1 VLVHIEDGRV
11 IKILPDREED
21 ETRRLCVKANTSIG
35 LHDHPNRL
43 NYPLKRVGKRG
54 SDEWQQIGWDQAMDE
69 IARRL
74 DNIRNEYGPES
85 VVALGGTIHTHGDA
99 MAWRWCNLFGTP
111 NMIWLGKNCGEAQVL
126 SDMAVIGYPSMG
138 VMVPGIT
145 QCAIFWGVNPAE
157 STPVYNPMDVSWP
170 WLKQAKEMGT
180 KIIVVDPRRTKT
192 AEIADLWLQIRPG
205 TDGALGLGMLNVI
218 INEDLYDKAF
228 VEKWCIGFDQIK
240 ALVQEYP
247 PDRVAD
253 ITWIAEKDIIR
264 AARWYSTLK
273 PATIGWGLADCHIGG
288 GAVKSAVQTKS
299 ILRAITGSIGV
310 LGGNFVGY
318 TPMRLNWIKN
328 IMWDRQ
334 FDHPLRKKDN
344 LGADRWPIA
353 SVKGYKLYRDAMK
366 NVHPEGFGGAQYNMF
381 VSSHAIWKGILTEKP
396 YPVKAVLMQGSNP
409 LLTFSN
415 ARTVHKALKSE
426 KLALHVSMD
435 FTLTPSNMLADYVL
449 PATDWLERPEMRDFW
464 GFSDGIQGAK
474 AVLAPM
480 FERHHDYDLW
490 RDLGKRL
497 GQAEYWPDTLEGMYD
512 KMLESSDTTFE
523 GLCAMPGRALP
534 FDIPEEKP
542 YEKKGFGTFSGKV
555 ELVPSVFEK
564 LGYDPLPRY
573 EEPPR
578 SPVSTS
584 ELAEEYP
591 LILIAGS
598 RVVQYTHTRF
608 REQEKIR
615 KVYPN
620 PLIRMHP
627 DTAADL
633 GISDGDTVVI
643 ETPEGKVRQKAKVW
657 DGIHPRVVQA
667 DALWWYPELPGKEP
681 CLFGVWESNINAILP
696 DEEQF
701 FDYAGDNYFRALL
714 CRVYKAKEFV

>member
-1 VLVHIEDGRV
+1 
-11 IKILPDREED
+11 
-21 ETRRLCVKANTSIG
+21 
-35 LHDHPNRL
+35 
-43 NYPLKRVGKRG
+43 
-54 SDEWQQIGWDQAMDE
+54 
-69 IARRL
+69 
-74 DNIRNEYGPES
+74 
-85 VVALGGTIHTHGDA
+85 
-99 MAWRWCNLFGTP
+99 
-111 NMIWLGKNCGEAQVL
+111 
-126 SDMAVIGYPSMG
+126 
-138 VMVPGIT
+138 
-145 QCAIFWGVNPAE
+145 
-157 STPVYNPMDVSWP
+157 
-170 WLKQAKEMGT
+170 
-180 KIIVVDPRRTKT
+180 
-192 AEIADLWLQIRPG
+192 
-205 TDGALGLGMLNVI
+205 
-218 INEDLYDKAF
+218 
-228 VEKWCIGFDQIK
+228 
-240 ALVQEYP
+240 
-247 PDRVAD
+247 
-253 ITWIAEKDIIR
+253 
-264 AARWYSTLK
+264 
-273 PATIGWGLADCHIGG
+273 
-288 GAVKSAVQTKS
+288 
-299 ILRAITGSIGV
+299 
-310 LGGNFVGY
+310 
-318 TPMRLNWIKN
+318 
-328 IMWDRQ
+328 
-334 FDHPLRKKDN
+334 
-344 LGADRWPIA
+344 
-353 SVKGYKLYRDAMK
+353 MK